1 MKTMYCVEHLFAL
14 AAVMHD
20 TSTTWTTLVGKAERT
35 NDFTASKFD
44 EEDDILQIG
53 QMLACLWE
61 RANRFLSRDTYIK
74 LGNDGMERVSV
85 FIFRLYLPSF
95 LFLIDVGCCR
105 CVRLH
110 EA

>member
-1 MKTMYCVEHLFAL
+1 MKTTYCVEHLFAL

-20 TSTTWTTLVGKAERT
+20 TSTTWTTLVDKAERT

-74 LGNDGMERVSV
+74 LGKDGMERVSV
-85 FIFRLYLPSF
+85 FKKILRSVVVNSRMVDF
-95 LFLIDVGCCR
+95 
-105 CVRLH
+105 
-110 EA
+110 